1 MRIAA
6 PAEWYPALT
15 VMTTLERLKKNDE
28 VIFMIRPNPLKA
40 HKVSVVLSVLLL
52 IPVLLPSD
60 ICAQMARTRRDIV
73 KGPEASLVQEV
84 TLRPVQVSDRVWAL
98 FGRGGNIGVVIT
110 DGGVV
115 VIDTQYESVAPAIV
129 EQIRALTDQPIRYIV
144 NTHLHGDHVGGNAV
158 LQRYG
163 VVVAHKNTYDRML
176 AGWEGTGM
184 PGRED
189 GLPQLTFQDELRLY
203 LGGVEIQLF
212 HLGRGHT
219 DTDVVVWIPSENVV
233 HVGDLF
239 FNKMAP
245 YVDMPNGAHT
255 GLWISFIDGVIQRIN
270 PDTRVIPGHGELSDV
285 DGLRGMGR
293 FLQAVRSAVQ
303 KAHAEGK
310 SREEILSLTLSD
322 LGEEFADWNGRRLS
336 MALSAAYAEI
346 VGSGPIPPE

>member
-1 MRIAA
+1 
-6 PAEWYPALT
+6 
-15 VMTTLERLKKNDE
+15 
-28 VIFMIRPNPLKA
+28 
-40 HKVSVVLSVLLL
+40 
-52 IPVLLPSD
+52 
-60 ICAQMARTRRDIV
+60 
-73 KGPEASLVQEV
+73 
-84 TLRPVQVSDRVWAL
+84 
-98 FGRGGNIGVVIT
+98 
-110 DGGVV
+110 
-115 VIDTQYESVAPAIV
+115 
-129 EQIRALTDQPIRYIV
+129 
-144 NTHLHGDHVGGNAV
+144 
-158 LQRYG
+158 
-163 VVVAHKNTYDRML
+163 
-176 AGWEGTGM
+176 M
-184 PGRED
+184 PGRGD

-310 SREEILSLTLSD
+310 SRQDILSLTLSD